1 MLALHVC
8 FEQRE
13 VCCPVV
19 LSSLL
24 RWRLTSLPC
33 ERALLSLQGK
43 TFLLLVDNSIA
54 QRLATL
60 QAMAACC
67 SHRHYR
73 RTRCLQF
80 NDDLMIDKQ
89 IPTLH
94 APRAM

>member
-13 VCCPVV
+13 VCFSVV
-19 LSSLL
+19 LSPLL

-54 QRLATL
+54 
-60 QAMAACC
+60 
-67 SHRHYR
+67 
-73 RTRCLQF
+73 
-80 NDDLMIDKQ
+80 
-89 IPTLH
+89 
-94 APRAM
+94 